1 MTYATR
7 QLTEALQELTAR
19 SVQFE
24 ASLHDS
30 QVESKPVALH
40 DLHLS
45 REVEEFIEQKRE
57 YSERTRSVSVG
68 TY

>member
-24 ASLHDS
+24 ASLQDS
-30 QVESKPVALH
+30 KIESKPVALH

-57 YSERTRSVSVG
+57 YSEKTRSVSVG

>member
-7 QLTEALQELTAR
+7 QLTEALQELTVR
-19 SVQFE
+19 SAKLQ
-24 ASLHDS
+24 AKNDS
-30 QVESKPVALH
+30 QIESKPVALH

-45 REVEEFIEQKRE
+45 REVEEFIDQKRE
-57 YSERTRSVSVG
+57 YSEKTRSVSVG